1 MAHYINWIN
10 GMKLGK
16 AHFLELQSAVWHSL
30 SQCRSLGLSNYA
42 YGIIKDV
49 EIDSFN
55 IDVHVQQPN
64 IIEIEIKS
72 LLGVTSN
79 GNLISIENSDQL
91 KNVFQ
96 LDQLE
101 LKDDNAKY
109 YAIITSDLTN
119 PQPYGTPDNDEI
131 PVRLPYLKPR
141 YSIDLISENQLANAS
156 KPSHV
161 FPLAAFLI
169 QRGRIKRID
178 EFIPPNVRLSD
189 SDDTSSFT
197 DSYVD
202 FLFKLEECCV
212 ETIAKARNKERVTN
226 LYKNAVYI
234 CERLLPQIEST
245 LLHIKLNKDS
255 LQLISLLESSNTL
268 SRNIH
273 NSLQIIDPKEREEF
287 IQYIAEQTS
296 LSPGEYLQVL
306 NRIFQAQYD
315 HWNMSDTLTL
325 LSGFCKINLQLFTK
339 IKESEYVGKKKDAGI
354 IIDERVSRDEEPV
367 KKKGWQF

>member
-16 AHFLELQSAVWHSL
+16 AHFLDLQSAVWASL
-30 SQCRSLGLSNYA
+30 SQSRSLGLNSFT
-42 YGIIKDV
+42 YGIV
-49 EIDSFN
+49 NETNFNSFN
-55 IDVHVQQPN
+55 VEVRVQQPN
-64 IIEIEIKS
+64 IIEVDINS
-72 LLGVTSN
+72 MLAVTAN
-79 GNLISIENSDQL
+79 GNLISIEPSDQI

-101 LKDDNAKY
+101 LKDDNSKY
-109 YAIITSDLTN
+109 YAIVTADLIN
-119 PQPYGTPDNDEI
+119 PVPYGTPDSNEV

-141 YSIDLISENQLANAS
+141 YTIDLISENLLDQKN
-156 KPSHV
+156 KPV
-161 FPLAAFLI
+161 NVLPVAAFLI

-178 EFIPPNVRLSD
+178 EFVPPSARISD
-189 SDDTSSFT
+189 SEDTSSFT

-202 FLFKLEECCV
+202 FLYKLEDCCV
-212 ETIAKARNKERVTN
+212 ETVAKARNKERVTN

-234 CERLLPQIEST
+234 CERLIPQIEST
-245 LLHIKLNKDS
+245 MLHVKLSKDA
-255 LQLISLLESSNTL
+255 LQLVALLESCSIL

-287 IQYIAEQTS
+287 IHYIAEQTS
-296 LSPGEYLQVL
+296 LSPGEYVQVL

-325 LSGFCKINLQLFTK
+325 LSGFCKITLQLFTK

-354 IIDERVSRDEEPV
+354 IIDERVSREEEPV

>member
-10 GMKLGK
+10 GMKLSK
-16 AHFLELQSAVWHSL
+16 AHFLDLQTAVWESL
-30 SQCRSLGLSNYA
+30 SQARSLGLNNHSF
-42 YGIIKDV
+42 GIINGLKD
-49 EIDSFN
+49 DSFN
-55 IDVHVQQPN
+55 IEVRVQQPN
-64 IIEIEIKS
+64 IIEIDIIS
-72 LLGVTSN
+72 FLGVTAN
-79 GNLISIENSDQL
+79 GNLIAIDKSDQI

-101 LKDDNAKY
+101 LKDDNTKY
-109 YAIITSDLTN
+109 YAIITSNILN
-119 PQPYGTPDNDEI
+119 PVPYGTPDSEEI
-131 PVRLPYLKPR
+131 PVRLPFLKPH
-141 YSIDLISENQLANAS
+141 YAIDLISENQLTNSNKPAHALPIAS
-156 KPSHV
+156 
-161 FPLAAFLI
+161 FLI

-178 EFIPPNVRLSD
+178 EYTPPCITIKD
-189 SDDTSSFT
+189 SEETTSFADSF
-197 DSYVD
+197 VD
-202 FLFKLEECCV
+202 FLLKLEDCCV

-226 LYKNAVYI
+226 LYKNAVYV
-234 CERLLPQIEST
+234 CERLLPQIETT
-245 LLHIKLNKDS
+245 LLNIKLSKES
-255 LQLISLLESSNTL
+255 LSLISLLESSCIL

-296 LSPGEYLQVL
+296 LSPGEYVQVL

-315 HWNMSDTLTL
+315 HWNMSDTFTL

>member
-16 AHFLELQSAVWHSL
+16 AHFLDLQSAVWASL
-30 SQCRSLGLSNYA
+30 SQNRSLGLNNYS
-42 YGIIKDV
+42 YGIVDRAKF
-49 EIDSFN
+49 DSFK
-55 IDVHVQQPN
+55 VEVRVQQPN
-64 IIEIEIKS
+64 IIEVEVIS
-72 LLGVTSN
+72 LLGVTAN
-79 GNLISIENSDQL
+79 GNLVSIESTDQI

-109 YAIITSDLTN
+109 YAIVTADLNN
-119 PQPYGTPDNDEI
+119 PVPYGTPDTTET

-141 YSIDLISENQLANAS
+141 YTIDLISEHLLDS
-156 KPSHV
+156 KNKPQHV
-161 FPLAAFLI
+161 LPIAAFLI

-178 EFIPPNVRLSD
+178 EFVPPCAKLSD
-189 SDDTSSFT
+189 SEDTSSFT

-202 FLFKLEECCV
+202 FLYKLEDCCV
-212 ETIAKARNKERVTN
+212 ETLAKARNKERVTN
-226 LYKNAVYI
+226 LYKNAIYI
-234 CERLLPQIEST
+234 CERLLPQIEAT
-245 LLHIKLNKDS
+245 MLHIKLSKDA
-255 LQLISLLESSNTL
+255 LQLIALLESSSIL

-273 NSLQIIDPKEREEF
+273 NTLQIIDPKEREEF
-287 IQYIAEQTS
+287 VHYIAEQTS
-296 LSPGEYLQVL
+296 LSPGEYVQVL

-325 LSGFCKINLQLFTK
+325 LSGFCKITLQLFTK